1 MRPVGEQCR
10 LEQCKARLQVIASL
24 MYPAPPRNWI
34 GSPAM
39 NRRTSMQTGRTELVQ
54 LCLEGDDSAWARLVE
69 EYRGLVY
76 GICYLFCGSTQD
88 AEDLMQDTF
97 LKIWTNLAS
106 YDPTRG
112 ELKGWIATVTRNQR
126 VDRYRRSGQ
135 QRLTDSMDSLCEGR
149 DQSGALPLS
158 QRLADPRPTP
168 HDFAVTSEV
177 NAIVTN
183 AVKKISPEMREVVTM
198 RFVHELDNQEI
209 AHRLRIPE
217 GTVKS
222 RTNRGRAQLASLLS
236 PMRQALGAA

>member
-1 MRPVGEQCR
+1 M
-10 LEQCKARLQVIASL
+10 
-24 MYPAPPRNWI
+24 PRE
-34 GSPAM
+34 
-39 NRRTSMQTGRTELVQ
+39 RTELVQ
-54 LCLEGDDSAWARLVE
+54 LCLDGDNTAWARLVE

-106 YDPTRG
+106 YDPSRG
-112 ELKGWIATVTRNQR
+112 ELRGWIATVTRNQR

-135 QRLTDSMDSLCEGR
+135 QRRTDSLDSIDASREQAG
-149 DQSGALPLS
+149 SLPLS
-158 QRLADPRPTP
+158 QKLADTRPTP
-168 HDFAVTSEV
+168 HDSAVTSQV
-177 NAIVTN
+177 KAIVTS

-222 RTNRGRAQLASLLS
+222 RTNRGRAQLASLLR
-236 PMRQALGAA
+236 PMRQALGTA